1 MDFDTKGL
9 CNYEY
14 VTRSGLAIDC
24 WIYYEEGEP
33 QTWDEP
39 GEPETVE
46 LHHACVGGIDVIE
59 IMDQELINMI
69 EEKALKAMMEAYE
82 D

>member
-9 CNYEY
+9 YNYEY

-33 QTWDEP
+33 KTWDEP

-46 LHHACVGGIDVIE
+46 LHHACVGGIDILDVL
-59 IMDQELINMI
+59 DSELVTLI
-69 EEKALKAMMEAYE
+69 EEKALKAAMEAYG

>member
-9 CNYEY
+9 FNFEY
-14 VTRSGLAIDC
+14 VTKQGLAIDC
-24 WIYYEEGEP
+24 WIYYEEGEEM
-33 QTWDEP
+33 TRDEP

-46 LHHACVGGIDVIE
+46 LQHACVGNIDIIE
-59 IMDQELINMI
+59 VMDQELIYLI
-69 EEKALKAMMEAYE
+69 EEKAVKEMMEY